1 MTTKT
6 PPPKTIDEYIA
17 GQPPEVRTKLEQ
29 LRSTIRKA
37 APGATEKISY
47 SMPAFAQEGVL
58 VYFAGWKNHIGFY
71 PFMTGINA
79 FKKELSLYEG
89 AKGSIKFPLDKPLPA
104 GLISKMVKFRVK
116 ENLEKAARKSLK
128 NKK

>member
-1 MTTKT
+1 MAMVTKT
-6 PPPKTIDEYIA
+6 PPPKTIDEYIL
-17 GQPPEVRTKLEQ
+17 GQPPLVRTKLEQ
-29 LRSTIRKA
+29 LRATIRKA

-71 PFMTGINA
+71 PFISGINA
-79 FKKELSLYEG
+79 FKKELSVYEG

-104 GLISKMVKFRVK
+104 SLISKIVKFRVK
-116 ENLEKAARKSLK
+116 ENLDKKS
-128 NKK
+128 